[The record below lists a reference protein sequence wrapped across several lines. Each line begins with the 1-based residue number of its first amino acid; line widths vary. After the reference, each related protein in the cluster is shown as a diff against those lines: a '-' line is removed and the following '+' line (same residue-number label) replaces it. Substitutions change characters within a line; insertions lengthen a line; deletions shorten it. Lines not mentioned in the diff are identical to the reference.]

1 MFSSVANS
9 DGRYVEAPEEDLGHA
24 ALLLAAGPPARQRSR
39 VADLLPD
46 HIVIVSFHNCIF
58 QVVFLD
64 NVWNTKVHIVENDA
78 TKRCTLV
85 IYGETDVVMCTLRM
99 HELFP
104 WLDHRQ
110 N

>member
-1 MFSSVANS
+1 MILVTRPCSLQATC
-9 DGRYVEAPEEDLGHA
+9 GAQ
-24 ALLLAAGPPARQRSR
+24 AGLPARQRGR
-39 VADLLPD
+39 IAELLPD
-46 HIVIVSFHNCIF
+46 HRVLLSFHNCIF